1 MPRIKIDA
9 LGSELAKLMVE
20 YASDVTEEMKAEAK
34 EVAKEAARELKTSS
48 PEGTGKGRKGHY
60 KDGWAS
66 KTEAENATSIGIRVY
81 NRKKPGLTHLLEKG
95 HAKRGGGRVEG
106 IPHISTAEEHA
117 IKSYEQRLKARLS
130 R

>member
-1 MPRIKIDA
+1 MSKIKIDA
-9 LGSELAKLMVE
+9 LGSDIAKQMAE

-34 EVAKEAARELKTSS
+34 EVAKEAVKELKTSS
-48 PEGTGKGRKGHY
+48 PEGKGSRKGHY
-60 KDGWAS
+60 KSGWAS
-66 KTEAENATSIGIRVY
+66 KTETENATSIGIRVY
-81 NRKKPGLTHLLEKG
+81 NRKKPGLAHLLEKG